1 MTGRTHLTIGIAVGL
16 ALVHIT
22 QAQPREAALIV
33 GAAAI
38 GGLLPDL
45 DHPQSMLSGWIPGAG
60 LVSLFTRHRG
70 ITHSILFCLVFPV
83 LVSFIIRSITGT
95 GIEFLYRTPL
105 LCGMLSHLVADMLTP
120 AGVPLL
126 WPWRANFKVLP
137 GTLLRITKWAGLDF
151 IMWLGALGAIGW
163 LLFK

>member
-16 ALVHIT
+16 ALVHVT
-22 QAQPREAALIV
+22 HAQPREAALIV
-33 GAAAI
+33 VAAAAGSLI
-38 GGLLPDL
+38 PDL

-70 ITHSILFCLVFPV
+70 ITHSILFCLALPV
-83 LVSFIIRSITGT
+83 VVSFLMRSFIGV
-95 GIEFLYRTPL
+95 GIDGVLRLPL

-137 GTLLRITKWAGLDF
+137 TGLLRITKWAGLDF
-151 IMWLGALGAIGW
+151 VTWLGALGAIGW